1 MGDKKEGK
9 PMKKHAD
16 EIELVFFNEETCF
29 FYDNRE
35 EQEGTIR
42 KACIGGE
49 YNSTWTFCP

>member
-29 FYDNRE
+29 SDDNRE
-35 EQEGTIR
+35 E
-42 KACIGGE
+42 
-49 YNSTWTFCP
+49 